1 MDQLITEVLKIDKIA
16 QEKIALAKSEN
27 SKILKNI
34 EKKKQDI
41 IESIQ
46 DKANKKLSDVEK
58 YEIEVFEKQV
68 SALEEKHK
76 LDLKKLEQ
84 MYEENCNKWVKDI
97 VSNTLSQ

>member
-46 DKANKKLSDVEK
+46 YKANKKLSDVEK

-68 SALEEKHK
+68 SMLEEKHK
-76 LDLKKLEQ
+76 SDLKKLEQ
-84 MYEENCNKWVKDI
+84 IYEENCNKWVKDI

>member
-1 MDQLITEVLKIDKIA
+1 MDQLITEVLKIDEIA

-46 DKANKKLSDVEK
+46 NKANKKLSDVEK
-58 YEIEVFEKQV
+58 YEIEIFEKQV
-68 SALEEKHK
+68 SMLEEKHK
-76 LDLKKLEQ
+76 LDLKNLEKI
-84 MYEENCNKWVKDI
+84 YEENCNKWVRDI

>member
-16 QEKIALAKSEN
+16 QEKITLAKSEN

-34 EKKKQDI
+34 GKKKQDI

-46 DKANKKLSDVEK
+46 NEANKKLSDVEK

-68 SALEEKHK
+68 SMLEQKHK
-76 LDLKKLEQ
+76 SDLKNLEQ
-84 MYEENCNKWVKDI
+84 IYEENCKKWVKDI

>member
-27 SKILKNI
+27 SKVLRNI

-41 IESIQ
+41 IKSIQ
-46 DKANKKLSDVEK
+46 NKANKKLSDVEK

-68 SALEEKHK
+68 SMLEEKHK
-76 LDLKKLEQ
+76 SDLRKLEQ
-84 MYEENCNKWVKDI
+84 TYEENCNKWVKDI

>member
-1 MDQLITEVLKIDKIA
+1 MDQLITEVLKIDEIA

-46 DKANKKLSDVEK
+46 NKANKKLSDVEK
-58 YEIEVFEKQV
+58 YEIEIFEKQV
-68 SALEEKHK
+68 SMLEEKHK
-76 LDLKKLEQ
+76 LDLKNLEKI
-84 MYEENCNKWVKDI
+84 YEENCNKWVKDI